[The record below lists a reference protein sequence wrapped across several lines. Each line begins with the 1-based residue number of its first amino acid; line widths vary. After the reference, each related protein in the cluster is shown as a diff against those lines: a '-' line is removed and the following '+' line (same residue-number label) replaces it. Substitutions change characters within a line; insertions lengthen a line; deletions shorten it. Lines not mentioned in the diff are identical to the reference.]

1 MSNTIPERMRSG
13 GAPAMRGIARR
24 AAAAALAVLLVWGQV
39 PAAAWAEVAPAES
52 SSAANAQLQGAHA
65 GSSGEGSGDSSDAAN
80 AEQTD
85 DAAGAEKA
93 SDAQADEGQQDA
105 SETADNNIGAADTNT

>member
-1 MSNTIPERMRSG
+1 MSKTIPERMRSG

-24 AAAAALAVLLVWGQV
+24 AAVAALAVLLVWGQV

-52 SSAANAQLQGAHA
+52 SSAAAANAQLQGAHTS
-65 GSSGEGSGDSSDAAN
+65 SSGEGSGDSFDAAN

-85 DAAGAEKA
+85 DAAGA
-93 SDAQADEGQQDA
+93 
-105 SETADNNIGAADTNT
+105 